1 MRVLWPGFPCLDSLR
16 GPLGFEA
23 ACAGSLS
30 NCTTIFLSYK
40 RHEYVLHA
48 LPFETHKPKLQTRYT
63 DIHTE
68 ATCSSVA
75 FTKFA
80 LLSPQVF
87 PFVPDRN
94 NIYGEC
100 LCMRASASTF
110 EFDIVHISLPG
121 LASSL
126 QSHGT
131 CHKQKGVLSWDGL
144 ASSRHKVH
152 RCHLYET

>member
-1 MRVLWPGFPCLDSLR
+1 VREAFPTVQISFYHTSDMNMCCMLCHLR
-16 GPLGFEA
+16 
-23 ACAGSLS
+23 
-30 NCTTIFLSYK
+30 TYK
-40 RHEYVLHA
+40 
-48 LPFETHKPKLQTRYT
+48 PNMQTRCT
-63 DIHTE
+63 ENHIE

-80 LLSPQVF
+80 LLSPRVF

-94 NIYGEC
+94 NLFVEC

-110 EFDIVHISLPG
+110 ESDIAHKSTRAGKLTGICPCAG
-121 LASSL
+121 LESSL

-131 CHKQKGVLSWDGL
+131 CHNEKGVLSWDGL

-152 RCHLYET
+152 RCHLY